1 MTQNLETHSG
11 IFIAISRRDL
21 ERATRSELVD
31 YLEARGSACYDDES
45 TELLREAALDDW
57 DCEYNG
63 WSQALEKKWI
73 IYELTT
79 KLLKQGY

>member
-1 MTQNLETHSG
+1 MKRYLETHSG
-11 IFIAISRRDL
+11 DFLAVSRRDL

-63 WSQALEKKWI
+63 
-73 IYELTT
+73 
-79 KLLKQGY
+79 